1 MNHEVTP
8 EGVIVDGTRVFVEI
22 NAHGHLRSMTRSL
35 PDRATFSAMAVS
47 AGLLKLDENG
57 RLRSTRGVTV
67 TEIGPMVIT
76 PGEYAEDGT
85 VIIPPVM
92 DTRHHAD
99 FWLHRDLVAKG
110 AWGSWALDWT
120 LNGMDVPANAEE
132 VAKEKAG
139 IQLIDPATVR
149 SRSLKLAGDA

>member
-8 EGVIVDGTRVFVEI
+8 EGVFVDGTRVFVEI
-22 NAHGHLRSMTRSL
+22 NEHGHLRSMTRSQ
-35 PDRATFSAMAVS
+35 DQATFRAMAVS
-47 AGLLKLDENG
+47 AGMLKLDESG
-57 RLRSTRGVTV
+57 RFRSTRGVTI
-67 TEIGPMVIT
+67 TEMGPMIVT
-76 PGEYAEDGT
+76 PGIYAEDGT
-85 VIIPPVM
+85 VITPPVM

-110 AWGSWALDWT
+110 AWESWALDWT

-132 VAKEKAG
+132 VAKEKSG

-149 SRSLKLAGDA
+149 SPSLKLAGDA